1 VRNAGAPSS
10 SSSHVDR
17 LGFSRRLVKDALR
30 NTLLS
35 VDLRLLAW
43 PLPAPWPSGSPRPSS
58 GGTSLSRRFLPWA
71 AASSRC
77 QCGTGM
83 PGKAANKSPSQAFQ
97 TIKSIN
103 AVCARAGLGVADF
116 LS

>member
-35 VDLRLLAW
+35 VDFRLLAW

-77 QCGTGM
+77 QCGTGEKGSHM
-83 PGKAANKSPSQAFQ
+83 PGKEAAKGRRNRQARPEQNKQP
-97 TIKSIN
+97 
-103 AVCARAGLGVADF
+103 AVKLE

>member
-35 VDLRLLAW
+35 VDFRLLAW

-83 PGKAANKSPSQAFQ
+83 PGRPQVRLCSVPDNHVNQLLTSESG
-97 TIKSIN
+97 TR
-103 AVCARAGLGVADF
+103 CG
-116 LS
+116 